1 MKNFVL
7 RHAPIWMQNAAI
19 SFYNWRQWRLRRAG
33 VYKERVRFFSE
44 SANWDRQRWGSV
56 QESMLHTFLRHAKN
70 SSPWYSTH
78 GSSSFLE
85 DFPFLTK
92 SDIIKNLKTIK
103 TIPYKSGIASYTGGT
118 TGASMKVLFTAQD
131 MQTRFAM
138 LDWFRSLYGW
148 ELGKR
153 TAWFSGKS
161 LVRER
166 DIRQGIVWRDDWIT
180 KTRFFSTFHINET
193 NFDAYWQGLIEFD
206 PEFIVGFPSSLIDIL
221 QMAKTRGLSYPSRV
235 KAFFPTAET
244 VLPLHRDLAREI
256 LGCSTHDQYASS
268 EGAPFILECPSGS
281 LHAMPLSGVFEV
293 VDDDMLPSRSGEL
306 VVTSFS
312 TYGTPLI
319 RYRVGDAITF
329 ADAGVTC
336 GCGWTF
342 PLVES
347 IEGRSA
353 DFVWSPE
360 LGRIN
365 LGNISNCT
373 KGVAGIISFQ
383 IVQNAPDKI
392 DVRVHATS
400 EFDET
405 NHRNFVEA
413 LRLRTGSLM
422 NISVEVCDDLGR
434 EKSGKFRIVKNSLTS
449 DQMIWTPRRTV

>member
-1 MKNFVL
+1 M
-7 RHAPIWMQNAAI
+7 
-19 SFYNWRQWRLRRAG
+19 
-33 VYKERVRFFSE
+33 
-44 SANWDRQRWGSV
+44 
-56 QESMLHTFLRHAKN
+56 
-70 SSPWYSTH
+70 
-78 GSSSFLE
+78 
-85 DFPFLTK
+85 
-92 SDIIKNLKTIK
+92 
-103 TIPYKSGIASYTGGT
+103 
-118 TGASMKVLFTAQD
+118 
-131 MQTRFAM
+131 
-138 LDWFRSLYGW
+138 
-148 ELGKR
+148 
-153 TAWFSGKS
+153 
-161 LVRER
+161 
-166 DIRQGIVWRDDWIT
+166 
-180 KTRFFSTFHINET
+180 
-193 NFDAYWQGLIEFD
+193 
-206 PEFIVGFPSSLIDIL
+206 
-221 QMAKTRGLSYPSRV
+221 
-235 KAFFPTAET
+235 
-244 VLPLHRDLAREI
+244 
-256 LGCSTHDQYASS
+256 
-268 EGAPFILECPSGS
+268 
-281 LHAMPLSGVFEV
+281 

-434 EKSGKFRIVKNSLTS
+434 EKAVSFGSLRIVSQAIK
-449 DQMIWTPRRTV
+449 